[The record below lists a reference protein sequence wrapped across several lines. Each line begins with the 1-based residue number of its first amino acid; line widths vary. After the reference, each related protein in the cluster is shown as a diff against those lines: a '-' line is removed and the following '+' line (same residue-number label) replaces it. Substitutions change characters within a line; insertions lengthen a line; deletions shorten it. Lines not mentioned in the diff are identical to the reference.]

1 MVGCEL
7 TVAGKGVQA
16 SKVPLTNGARR
27 VLPKPA
33 PSVKSSSLGLSKS
46 TKSESARSSLS
57 DSSGSVSS
65 ECTIKSLLATA
76 RRKVGDGTRNPS
88 SSSTLKTPLKA
99 ALRNRTTGN
108 PALSAYVVSSSIS
121 PASSVSEWSS
131 ASSTCSS
138 TIIQRCNKSRTSI
151 DINSCRSLDNE
162 ILPSDLGDQLNNQ
175 GSDAP
180 ENGRVALRDEISRK
194 SSTGTGALSKPGS
207 MKPSGLRMPS
217 PKIGFFDGVS
227 YALA

>member
-1 MVGCEL
+1 MIEL

-33 PSVKSSSLGLSKS
+33 PSLKPSSLGLSKS
-46 TKSESARSSLS
+46 TKTESARSSLS

-65 ECTIKSLLATA
+65 ECTVKSLLATA
-76 RRKVGDGTRNPS
+76 RRKVGDGSLHPT
-88 SSSTLKTPLKA
+88 SSSTHKTPLKA

-108 PALSAYVVSSSIS
+108 AALFTHVVSSSIS

-138 TIIQRCNKSRTSI
+138 TINQRYNKSRTSL
-151 DINSCRSLDNE
+151 DTSSCRSLDNE
-162 ILPSDLGDQLNNQ
+162 ILPSDVGDPLNNQ
-175 GSDAP
+175 SSDAH
-180 ENGRVALRDEISRK
+180 ENVRVALRDESSRK
-194 SSTGTGALSKPGS
+194 SSTGSGALPKPAS